1 MFTNQPKTSIFNNTI
16 LPANEFDIYNHIQT
30 QFTNIKGLQSFTNL
44 TGIIF
49 TDFTIIH
56 NVSHECVDKLGDM
69 SLVYIK
75 KINDEMT
82 SNTNIEKLKTM
93 YDIHNHMIDKIVK
106 FNNLTNELSDNLK
119 YTASTTLTA
128 DSSKFTFEE
137 IFNRYKLIITTI
149 LSDIKKINLYVTML
163 KK

>member
-1 MFTNQPKTSIFNNTI
+1 MFTNIKPSIFNNTV
-16 LPANEFDIYNHIQT
+16 LPANEFDIYNHVQT

-44 TGIIF
+44 TGIVF

-56 NVSHECVDKLGDM
+56 NVSHECVDKLGEM

-75 KINDEMT
+75 KLNDEMT
-82 SNTNIEKLKTM
+82 PSTNIEKLNIM
-93 YDIHNHMIDKIVK
+93 YEIHNHTIDMIIK
-106 FNNLTNELSDNLK
+106 FNNITNEISNNLK
-119 YTASTTLTA
+119 YTASTLTA
-128 DSSKFTFEE
+128 DSGKFTFEE

-149 LSDIKKINLYVTML
+149 LYDIKKINLYVTML

>member
-1 MFTNQPKTSIFNNTI
+1 MFTNQKTSIFNNTI
-16 LPANEFDIYNHIQT
+16 LPANEFDIYNHVQT

-44 TGIIF
+44 TGIVF

-56 NVSHECVDKLGDM
+56 NVSHECVDKLGEM
-69 SLVYIK
+69 SLIYIK
-75 KINDEMT
+75 KINDEIT
-82 SNTNIEKLKTM
+82 PSTNIEKLNIM
-93 YDIHNHMIDKIVK
+93 YEIHNHMIDKIIK
-106 FNNLTNELSDNLK
+106 FNNITNEISNNLK
-119 YTASTTLTA
+119 YTASTLTA

-149 LSDIKKINLYVTML
+149 LSDIKKLNLYVTML